1 MFIALVQI
9 HFLCLCSSVCV
20 SRSLTADVVVVAA
33 ALMSLLL
40 CARILNIFAY
50 GYRDMWAID
59 VNHIISLGIDSHWD
73 FLFAH
78 FNWFTDI
85 MFNLFDERRNCGK
98 KYRSDAIDIFI
109 FLSYQTLRSPTWLK
123 RLPKTTTLSDDWNA
137 KVLIFHFVCKI
148 FKYRFGQADPMSGL
162 KMCKN

>member
-98 KYRSDAIDIFI
+98 KYRSDATDIFI
-109 FLSYQTLRSPTWLK
+109 FLSYWTLRSPHLIETISKNHNTIRWLK
-123 RLPKTTTLSDDWNA
+123 
-137 KVLIFHFVCKI
+137 CKSVN
-148 FKYRFGQADPMSGL
+148 FSFRM
-162 KMCKN
+162 